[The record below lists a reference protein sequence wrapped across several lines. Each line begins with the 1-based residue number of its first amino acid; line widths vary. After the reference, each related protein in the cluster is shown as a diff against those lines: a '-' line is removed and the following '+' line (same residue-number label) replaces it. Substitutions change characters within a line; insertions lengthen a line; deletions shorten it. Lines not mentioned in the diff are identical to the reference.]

1 MLIYFLRRLVNA
13 ILPILSKKIGLEM
26 NIVKTLLRATSGLH
40 TLPIVRLQK
49 VCTKADCIKILCA
62 EMLM

>member
-1 MLIYFLRRLVNA
+1 MNA

-49 VCTKADCIKILCA
+49 ACTKADCIKILCA
-62 EMLM
+62 EMLI